1 MDSVVE
7 YRRRGAITHSFDDS
21 GSGGGS
27 VDDIFRR
34 LGNVEKDVSESRAEI
49 RAISAVIPH
58 LATAASV
65 FALRSEVAAI
75 LAIIPH
81 LATKADLKA
90 EISDV
95 RGEIADV
102 RGEIADVKTAV
113 AEVRTEVASMET
125 KIIKWI
131 IGTVLSSTG
140 LAFTVAKFVH

>member
-7 YRRRGAITHSFDDS
+7 YRRRGAVTHSFDDS

-58 LATAASV
+58 LAT
-65 FALRSEVAAI
+65 
-75 LAIIPH
+75 
-81 LATKADLKA
+81 KADLKA
-90 EISDV
+90 EISDI
-95 RGEIADV
+95 RGEIADA

-131 IGTVLSSTG
+131 IATVLATAGVVFSI
-140 LAFTVAKFVH
+140 AKFVH